1 MPIEQSSWL
10 RTRRASFGYAFRGV
24 LQLFTT
30 EAHAQIH
37 LAAAVIVVIAALA
50 TGVSA
55 SEWLAL
61 IFAIVLVMAM
71 EALNTALE
79 ALADALHPG
88 HHPLVGKA
96 KDIAAGAV
104 LLCAFA
110 AVLVACLVFLPYW
123 L

>member
-1 MPIEQSSWL
+1 MSWL
-10 RTRRASFGYAFRGV
+10 KTRLASFIFAFRG
-24 LQLFTT
+24 LKHLFAS

-37 LAAAVIVVIAALA
+37 LLAAVAVVVAAFA
-50 TGVSA
+50 TGVST

-61 IFAIVLVMAM
+61 VFAIVLVMAM

-96 KDIAAGAV
+96 KDVAAAAV

-110 AVLVACLVFLPYW
+110 AVIVACLVFLPHW